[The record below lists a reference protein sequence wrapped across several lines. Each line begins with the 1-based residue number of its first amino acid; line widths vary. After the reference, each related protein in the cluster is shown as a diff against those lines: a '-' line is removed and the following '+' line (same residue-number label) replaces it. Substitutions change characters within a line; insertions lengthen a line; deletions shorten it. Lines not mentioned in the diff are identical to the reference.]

1 LHSVWIEE
9 QQLARALTRN
19 EAFWDGQ
26 LEESPL
32 MWVTVPGAKLG
43 RSVPK
48 PESEEELWTDV
59 DYIMESTEA
68 QLSQTYYAADALP
81 VYSPWL
87 GPDQFAGWLGADLI
101 LRPKEHNTSWVVPF
115 VEDWDSQ
122 PDFCIDAS
130 NRWWKLYMEIL
141 RRSVD
146 AGRNKWVT
154 GFPDLHTGIDA
165 LSAMRGPQL
174 LLLDLMDHP
183 AAIHHFMGQMTKLL
197 KDVVDAVWE
206 VIEPT
211 GQGTSQW
218 TLGWSSKRF
227 LCIGQMDFTCMISP
241 AMYKEFCWQ
250 DLVESCNHVD
260 RSLYHLD
267 GPGAIPHLPRICSV
281 GNLNSIQWIP
291 GAGAPPPSQWMDL
304 LRRMQNY
311 GKSVQVWPLLNCTMD
326 ELVDEVDALCQGL
339 DPTRLFIVAE
349 VDSVERARAVITKA
363 KEASASKRKTAIR
376 VPEGPDGAG
385 GPR

>member
-1 LHSVWIEE
+1 
-9 QQLARALTRN
+9 
-19 EAFWDGQ
+19 
-26 LEESPL
+26 
-32 MWVTVPGAKLG
+32 
-43 RSVPK
+43 
-48 PESEEELWTDV
+48 
-59 DYIMESTEA
+59 MESTEA

-115 VEDWDSQ
+115 VEDWDKQ
-122 PDFCIDAS
+122 PDFRIDPG

-141 RRSVD
+141 RRSAQ

-165 LSAMRGPQL
+165 LSAMRGPQR
-174 LLLDLMDHP
+174 LLLDLLDHP
-183 AAIHHFMGQMTKLL
+183 AAIHRFMGQMTKLL
-197 KDVVDAVWE
+197 KDVVDVVWE
-206 VIEPT
+206 VIGPT
-211 GQGTSQW
+211 EQGTSQW

-241 AMYKEFCWQ
+241 GMYKEFCWQ
-250 DLVESCNHVD
+250 DLVESCEHVD

-281 GNLNSIQWIP
+281 EKLNSIQWIP
-291 GAGAPPPSQWMDL
+291 GAGAPPPSQWMGL
-304 LRRMQNY
+304 LRRMQEY

-326 ELVDEVDALCQGL
+326 ELVDEVEALCQGL

-349 VDSVERARAVITKA
+349 VDSIERARAVIAKA
-363 KEASASKRKTAIR
+363 RETSASKRKTAIR
-376 VPEGPDGAG
+376 VTGCS
-385 GPR
+385 